1 MHRTPIDKRMHAQ
14 EHAWTYIPVLG
25 AVRFNSIG
33 PRSPVSQ
40 RPMDPSSH
48 GPSGHEQCASE
59 EATRRDAHC
68 LRKNNRQNIPS
79 NNTFTNRAGLRW
91 GGVGSGVGR
100 SGCRGGWER
109 ENPWLSIGVRWGP
122 DMTVYSTIE
131 VHARESLGPR
141 YDGIRYDRGTC
152 AGVAGA
158 QI

>member
-1 MHRTPIDKRMHAQ
+1 MRGHTFLFLGLLGPNELAPEAEFPGGPWTHR
-14 EHAWTYIPVLG
+14 L
-25 AVRFNSIG
+25 
-33 PRSPVSQ
+33 
-40 RPMDPSSH
+40 H
-48 GPSGHEQCASE
+48 GPSGHKQCASE

-68 LRKNNRQNIPS
+68 LRKSNRQNIPS
-79 NNTFTNRAGLRW
+79 NTTFTNRAGLRW

-122 DMTVYSTIE
+122 DMTVYATIG